1 MFNFD
6 FLHLTV
12 PMYAWYSSEFVAFTL
27 HYSILHSIWRPF
39 WAFRITVQGMAF
51 VSICRILAASYM
63 ALMFCR
69 ILMIPPYM
77 ALTCRIVASAV
88 SMISAVL
95 QLLSI
100 LHNVPE

>member
-1 MFNFD
+1 
-6 FLHLTV
+6 
-12 PMYAWYSSEFVAFTL
+12 MYAWYYFEFVAVTL
-27 HYSILHSIWRPF
+27 HYSILHSVWRPF
-39 WAFRITVQGMAF
+39 WAFHITVYGMAL

-69 ILMIPPYM
+69 TLMIPPYM

-95 QLLSI
+95 RLLSI
-100 LHNVPE
+100 LHNAPE